1 MKTLKTKLPA
11 VKRTLSVVC
20 LSLLYHTTMYA
31 QDSFNAQSKL
41 RDVKT
46 QLTNVVGNIIDI
58 ASIFAGIVGVILLV
72 WNFFKRGKGDGQSN
86 DALASVAW
94 SMLFVVIGIQIVKVL
109 FLE

>member
-11 VKRTLSVVC
+11 VRRTLSVVC

-31 QDSFNAQSKL
+31 QNFNAQAKL
-41 RDVKT
+41 NSVKGE
-46 QLTNVVGNIIDI
+46 LTKVVGNIIDI
-58 ASIFAGIVGVILLV
+58 ASIFAGIIGVILLV

-109 FLE
+109 FL